1 MIHRF
6 LTVKVKQTRC
16 CYSTWTSC
24 AHGCSFL
31 LYSHFRQVETY
42 IDCTMKLA
50 ASDMTELQTCFLLV
64 KN

>member
-1 MIHRF
+1 MILIF

-42 IDCTMKLA
+42 IDCV
-50 ASDMTELQTCFLLV
+50 Q
-64 KN
+64 